1 MVELVEFASDGD
13 LSDGLPRSRLRA
25 FLATCWRETYQ
36 EQLGS
41 DTATAMVESLAG
53 DDLGDILPATDERVV
68 LAFHDDRIVGSC
80 VYAARGAIVY
90 VWGCYISQA
99 FQRSGTGRRL
109 IRHVQ
114 REGSSARRLQV
125 TVLCASTGAIAFYG
139 SLGFAVVEHVEY
151 ELFPG
156 CREPAQVM
164 ELATA

>member
-1 MVELVEFASDGD
+1 MVELVELASDGD

-25 FLATCWRETYQ
+25 FLVTCWRETYQ

-41 DTATAMVESLAG
+41 VTATAMVESLAG
-53 DDLGDILPATDERVV
+53 DDLGGILPATDERVV

-80 VYAARGAIVY
+80 VYAARGAIIY
-90 VWGCYISQA
+90 VWGCYIRRA

-114 REGSSARRLQV
+114 RESLSARRLQV
-125 TVLCASTGAIAFYG
+125 TVLCASTSAIAFYG
-139 SLGFAVVEHVEY
+139 SLGFAVVERVEY
-151 ELFPG
+151 ELFSG

-164 ELATA
+164 ELVTA